1 MMAKTATQNKT
12 VKKIVTKKES
22 ADKSVNKV
30 TPTKKVIKKS
40 AAPVKVNKATVAK
53 KASPTKV
60 STKKAATKVVKK
72 VAAPAKSKAVETEAK
87 IVEIK
92 KPVVKKSKPTKVSLD
107 IVDVITKAMVDKKAL
122 KVVCIDLRKIE
133 SASTDYFIICH
144 GTSTTHVD
152 AIASNVEDE
161 VQKQLAEKPF
171 HTEGYQNAE
180 WILIDYFNVVVHVFL
195 EEKRDFYRLEK
206 LWADGEITTVN

>member
-1 MMAKTATQNKT
+1 MAKTATENKT
-12 VKKIVTKKES
+12 VKKIVSTKER
-22 ADKSVNKV
+22 ADNSVNKA
-30 TPTKKVIKKS
+30 TPTKQVIKKS
-40 AAPVKVNKATVAK
+40 AAPVKAVKETVAK

-60 STKKAATKVVKK
+60 STKTAATKVVKK
-72 VAAPAKSKAVETEAK
+72 AAAPAKSKAVEKEAK

-92 KPVVKKSKPTKVSLD
+92 KPVVNKSKPTKVPLN

-133 SASTDYFIICH
+133 SASTDYFIVCH
-144 GTSTTHVD
+144 GTSSTHVD

-161 VQKQLAEKPF
+161 VQKQLAEKPI
-171 HTEGYQNAE
+171 HTEGYQNSE

-206 LWADGEITTVN
+206 LWADGEIISVN